1 MRCFYFSLPRSCGQ
15 LFCSECSEQAVP
27 IPAEQLYQPVRV
39 CDQCFAHLTSSQPVI
54 ASCDNNDG
62 PAAAAREETAVDA
75 ATLDKKDKIDTEEKP
90 VEKEL
95 EERLIIGTPDLQST
109 QLEIKDCKP
118 ESVNCNAEVEIN
130 KTNSG
135 VEVEVN

>member
-1 MRCFYFSLPRSCGQ
+1 M
-15 LFCSECSEQAVP
+15 
-27 IPAEQLYQPVRV
+27 
-39 CDQCFAHLTSSQPVI
+39 I

-62 PAAAAREETAVDA
+62 SAAAVREETAVDA

-109 QLEIKDCKP
+109 QLEIKDRKP
-118 ESVNCNAEVEIN
+118 ESVNCNTEVEIN